1 MALVS
6 RLEWA
11 IAQRYLRSR
20 RGSRLVS
27 LISAIAIGGVVVGVA
42 ALVLVM
48 GVMSGLQTDLRE
60 KILMGSPDFR
70 VLTYGDAL
78 TMDRF
83 DDLAR
88 RVRRTPG
95 VVAAAP
101 FVITQGGISA
111 GAGYAE
117 GVYVYGL
124 DTTSTGPFVTP
135 IRTQAV
141 SGDFSFRTRAGDR
154 RGLVLGRLLANRL
167 NVFPGDTVRLV
178 AFAGA
183 RLSPTLGTFVPA
195 TFVYE
200 VTGLFSTGMF
210 EYDNAYVF
218 LGLPAAQAFAGL
230 DSAVTGLEVRTP
242 NRWEAPGVAR
252 TVAESLGYPYR
263 TVDWQEQNR
272 GLFSALKLEKLGMG
286 VILLLIVLV
295 AAFNIV
301 STLTMVVAD
310 KTREIGI
317 LRAMGLPARSVRTV
331 FMLQGL
337 MIGGFGTALG
347 LGVGLAASLAVD
359 KGQLIALDPSV
370 YFIDHLPVLTNWGDV
385 ALTGVA
391 SLCIAAV
398 ATIWPARAAA
408 ALQPV
413 EAIRHE

>member
-1 MALVS
+1 MAT
-6 RLEWA
+6 
-11 IAQRYLRSR
+11 RS
-20 RGSRLVS
+20 S
-27 LISAIAIGGVVVGVA
+27 LSGGVTSRGACVGCR
-42 ALVLVM
+42 ALW
-48 GVMSGLQTDLRE
+48 
-60 KILMGSPDFR
+60 
-70 VLTYGDAL
+70 
-78 TMDRF
+78 
-83 DDLAR
+83 R
-88 RVRRTPG
+88 RRRSSLPK
-95 VVAAAP
+95 
-101 FVITQGGISA
+101 GGISA

-124 DTTSTGPFVTP
+124 DTATTGPFVTP

-141 SGDFSFRTRAGDR
+141 SGDFTFRTRGGDR

-167 NVFPGDTVRLV
+167 NVFPGDTVRVV

-195 TFVYE
+195 TFTFE

-218 LGLPAAQAFAGL
+218 LGLPTAQEFAGM

-242 NRWEAPGVAR
+242 SRWAAPQVAA
-252 TVAESLGYPYR
+252 VVGDSLGYPYR

-317 LRAMGLPARSVRTV
+317 LRAMGLPARSVRMV
-331 FMLQGL
+331 FVLQGV

-347 LGVGLAASLAVD
+347 LLVGLGASVAVD
-359 KGQLIALDPSV
+359 KGRLIALDPSV

-385 ALTGVA
+385 ALTGLA